1 MEHEISQV
9 QKLIVELQQMIQLGQ
24 ASLMDA
30 MRNMLAEFMRD
41 GGQSESGSAEG
52 SAVVGESLAAAGPA
66 AVGQSPAG
74 AGPTAVRETIL
85 RDGGSRNFG
94 ANKLRFRLRLVQR
107 GISQTSQEG
116 LGRRVHVP
124 AWWREET
131 WYLAT
136 A

>member
-1 MEHEISQV
+1 MHQLRSELPLMMEEKQTSMMH
-9 QKLIVELQQMIQLGQ
+9 
-24 ASLMDA
+24 A
-30 MRNMLAEFMRD
+30 MREMMTEFMRNN
-41 GGQSESGSAEG
+41 GRSESGSAEG